1 MEVEWR
7 INGGETTT
15 VNTTEIEE
23 NVWMFQLPT
32 SIQPSMIEWRAIL
45 AGEGPN
51 QTTPWFQLRSDEP
64 SWKVD
69 NTLVYGQSIAMLF
82 ALMAGFMALQ
92 KTLSRT
98 KKAKQQPEL
107 LIPPGGEY

>member
-1 MEVEWR
+1 
-7 INGGETTT
+7 
-15 VNTTEIEE
+15 
-23 NVWMFQLPT
+23 
-32 SIQPSMIEWRAIL
+32 MIEWRAIL

-69 NTLVYGQSIAMLF
+69 NTLAYGQSIAMLF

-98 KKAKQQPEL
+98 KKTKQQPEL

>member
-1 MEVEWR
+1 
-7 INGGETTT
+7 
-15 VNTTEIEE
+15 
-23 NVWMFQLPT
+23 
-32 SIQPSMIEWRAIL
+32 
-45 AGEGPN
+45 
-51 QTTPWFQLRSDEP
+51 
-64 SWKVD
+64 
-69 NTLVYGQSIAMLF
+69 MLF